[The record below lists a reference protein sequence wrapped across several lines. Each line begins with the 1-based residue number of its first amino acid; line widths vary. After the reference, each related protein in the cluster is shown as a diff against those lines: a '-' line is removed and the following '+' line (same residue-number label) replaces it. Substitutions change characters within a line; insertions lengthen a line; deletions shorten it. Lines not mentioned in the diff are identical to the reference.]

1 MSEKKRNAP
10 ITKSYI
16 DDIRK
21 YLRVSS
27 SSTDGEIKDLIQAA
41 RDDLVLG
48 GLKAVKVRNESD
60 ALIKRAVGT
69 YVKAEYGLDNA
80 DSEKYRASYVDL
92 KNRLSLSDEYKA

>member
-10 ITKSYI
+10 ITKSYT

-27 SSTDGEIKDLIQAA
+27 TSTDGEIKDLIRAA

-48 GLKAVKVRNESD
+48 GLKPAKVNREAD

-69 YVKAEYGLDNA
+69 YVKAEYGLDNP
-80 DSEKYRASYVDL
+80 DSEKYRAAYTDL
-92 KNRLSLSDEYKA
+92 KQRLSLSDEYKA